1 MLRAVAF
8 GLLISLFAVLV
19 SATDN
24 ELASCNCDDEGLWSV
39 HSILECQ
46 KVSDFFIAMSYFL
59 IPIELLYFISC
70 SNIPF
75 KWVLVQFIAFIVL
88 CRLTYLLN
96 GWTYYGPHS
105 FQLMLSLTIANLL
118 TTLVLCATVITLL
131 TLIPLLLK
139 IKVREIFL
147 RQNVLELDQE
157 VDMMKRKKEANSHLS
172 KTLDLINCA
181 MWMPNENGTHMNLT
195 HELKASSSRSSFPR
209 PIPIMRIL
217 RLDSAL
223 GLASGIGSEEVGAVA
238 AIRMP
243 MIQGYN
249 FKGGT
254 PELVETCYAIPVL
267 VLPNANSRNWSYPE
281 MEIVEVVADQVAVA
295 LSHAIQNYVLQQERK
310 NAMIASQARNSFQKV
325 MSNGMKRPMHSILGL
340 LSVFQDEN
348 INFKQKTIV
357 DTLVKTSSVLS
368 TLINDVMEISAKDNG
383 RFLLNMRPFSL
394 HSMIK
399 ETCCLAKSLSIYK
412 GFDFKVGVQ
421 SSLPDQVIGDERR
434 TFQVILHMVGYLLD
448 INSGGET
455 VFFQVLQDV
464 GGQDK
469 DKINVWRSS
478 TQDNYLYLKIEIDI
492 RGGSSVADASNKDEI
507 KESLNFTMCK
517 KLVQMMQGNV
527 WISTNSVG
535 FAQSMTLLLRFQIQS
550 YVQRTI
556 GLRVLLADDD
566 DINRTVTKKLLEKLG
581 CEVTA
586 VSSGF
591 ECLSAVSHAENSF
604 RIVVLDLHMPEMDG
618 FKVAMRIRKF
628 HNHNWPLIIALIA
641 SAKDHV

>member
-1 MLRAVAF
+1 
-8 GLLISLFAVLV
+8 
-19 SATDN
+19 
-24 ELASCNCDDEGLWSV
+24 
-39 HSILECQ
+39 
-46 KVSDFFIAMSYFL
+46 
-59 IPIELLYFISC
+59 
-70 SNIPF
+70 
-75 KWVLVQFIAFIVL
+75 
-88 CRLTYLLN
+88 
-96 GWTYYGPHS
+96 
-105 FQLMLSLTIANLL
+105 
-118 TTLVLCATVITLL
+118 
-131 TLIPLLLK
+131 
-139 IKVREIFL
+139 
-147 RQNVLELDQE
+147 
-157 VDMMKRKKEANSHLS
+157 
-172 KTLDLINCA
+172 
-181 MWMPNENGTHMNLT
+181 
-195 HELKASSSRSSFPR
+195 
-209 PIPIMRIL
+209 MRIL

-223 GLASGIGSEEVGAVA
+223 GLASGIGSEEVGVVA

-243 MIQGYN
+243 MLQGYN

-295 LSHAIQNYVLQQERK
+295 LSHAIVLEESQRMREKLSQQNYVLQQERK

-412 GFDFKVGVQ
+412 GFDFEVGVQ

-492 RGGSSVADASNKDEI
+492 RGGSSVADASVSTK
-507 KESLNFTMCK
+507 NFS
-517 KLVQMMQGNV
+517 GNV

-535 FAQSMTLLLRFQIQS
+535 FAQSMTLLLR
-550 YVQRTI
+550 

-581 CEVTA
+581 CEVTV

>member
-46 KVSDFFIAMSYFL
+46 K
-59 IPIELLYFISC
+59 
-70 SNIPF
+70 
-75 KWVLVQFIAFIVL
+75 FIAFIVL

-550 YVQRTI
+550 YNSYSKFR

-641 SAKDHV
+641 RMNAILQKPILLQGMEDELQRVLQRTGEV